1 MGRAERKE
9 ERLNRRAERAAL
21 KGNTEKAERLKKRA
35 AEVHQRTHEAT
46 QNLAENVTD
55 FDKTRGD
62 TRRST
67 ESLKQEIPNLSEEQV
82 NDALDRMS
90 SVTIEEIQ
98 SINTYEGLFKVITAL
113 KSDLKIL
120 KKGKKHGLQ
129 DS

>member
-1 MGRAERKE
+1 MGRVERLQRREERAERKG
-9 ERLNRRAERAAL
+9 
-21 KGNTEKAERLKKRA
+21 KTEKAERLKQKV
-35 AEVHQRTHEAT
+35 EKVQQKTHEAT

-67 ESLKQEIPNLSEEQV
+67 ESLKHEIPNLSEEQV
-82 NDALDRMS
+82 NDALERMS
-90 SVTIEEIQ
+90 NVNIDEIR
-98 SINTYEGLFKVITAL
+98 SINTYEGLFKVIDKL

-129 DS
+129 DSGNL

>member
-1 MGRAERKE
+1 MGRVERLQRREERAERKG
-9 ERLNRRAERAAL
+9 
-21 KGNTEKAERLKKRA
+21 KTEKAERLKQKV
-35 AEVHQRTHEAT
+35 EKVQQKTHEAT

-67 ESLKQEIPNLSEEQV
+67 ESLKHEIPNLSEEQV
-82 NDALDRMS
+82 NDALERMS
-90 SVTIEEIQ
+90 NVNIDEIR
-98 SINTYEGLFKVITAL
+98 SINTYEGLFKVIDKL